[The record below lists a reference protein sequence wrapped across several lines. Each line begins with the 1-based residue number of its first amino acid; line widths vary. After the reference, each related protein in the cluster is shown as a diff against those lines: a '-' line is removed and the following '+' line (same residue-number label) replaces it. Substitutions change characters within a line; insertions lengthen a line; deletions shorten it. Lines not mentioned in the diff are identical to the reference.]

1 MWGWAKR
8 SINVQLALAAA
19 GAQGRPALLD
29 GPHSTDANLPMS
41 LGIPAITMP
50 AGGSSGGYHSEKN
63 EWWAPTNAFAAP
75 QNILLTILGLAGV
88 QGVAPPAIR

>member
-1 MWGWAKR
+1 MAKDAK
-8 SINVQLALAAA
+8 IVKLALAAA
-19 GAQGRPALLD
+19 SAQGRPALLD
-29 GPHSTDANLPMS
+29 SAHSTDANLPMS

-75 QNILLTILGLAGV
+75 QNVMLTLLGLAGV
-88 QGVAPPAIR
+88 QGTVPPAIP